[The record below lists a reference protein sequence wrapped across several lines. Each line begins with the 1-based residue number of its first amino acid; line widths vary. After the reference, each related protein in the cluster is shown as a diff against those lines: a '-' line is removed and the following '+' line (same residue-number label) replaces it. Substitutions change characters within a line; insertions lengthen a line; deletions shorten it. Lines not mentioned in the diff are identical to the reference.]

1 MRASE
6 VWTFFC
12 VVTPGLEAQA
22 LAEYEAKRP
31 VLGALAS
38 ARALAG
44 GFEVDLPWET
54 GRGLTRVLK
63 IPTRVIVRL
72 AQVKARDFP
81 TLFQK
86 TRDLAWGRWLAHPT
100 PLWKVSAHQCRLI
113 HTGRVEETL
122 REALAAHVARQPF
135 STRWQKEKLAAENLR
150 VRGVDDVWTFSLDV
164 TGEALFKR
172 GEYHTDAEAP
182 VRETLAAAVLQH
194 LFTGQIAPV
203 HLWDPMCGSGTLL
216 REARDYG
223 EVSVR
228 TDAWETSALNL
239 GVAPWKP
246 KANGVGFPVATLT
259 GHDSDAGL
267 ATRWPTLKDI
277 TLARHDFFQDPAPP
291 IGRPLWVVSN
301 PPYGERLP
309 LAGGVSAFA
318 CRMGAQL
325 GTFSPE
331 RVCLIVPD
339 RWPRIDIA
347 GLTPREALP
356 FSNGGLAVEARLWSR

>member
-22 LAEYEAKRP
+22 LAEYEAKSN
-31 VLGALAS
+31 VLGALKP
-38 ARALAG
+38 ARAIAG
-44 GFEVDLPWET
+44 GFEVELPWEI

-72 AQVKARDFP
+72 AQIKARDFP

-86 TRDLAWGRWLAHPT
+86 TRDLTWGRWLAHPI
-100 PLWKVSAHQCRLI
+100 PRWKVAAHQCRLI

-122 REALAAHVARQPF
+122 TEALAAHVARQPF
-135 STRWQKEKLAAENLR
+135 STRWQKENLAAETVR
-150 VRGVDDVWTFSLDV
+150 VRGVDDVWTFSLDI

-172 GEYHTDAEAP
+172 GADHTDAEAP
-182 VRETLAAAVLQH
+182 LRETLAAAVLAH
-194 LFTGQIAPV
+194 LFAGQATPV
-203 HLWDPMCGSGTLL
+203 HLWDPMCGSGTFL
-216 REARDYG
+216 REARDFAAA
-223 EVSVR
+223 SVR
-228 TDAWETSALNL
+228 ADAWEKCALNL

-246 KANGVGFPVATLT
+246 QASAVGFPIASLT
-259 GHDSDAGL
+259 GHDNDESL
-267 ATRWPTLKDI
+267 AARWPTLESI
-277 TLARHDFFQDPAPP
+277 TLARHDFFLDAAPP
-291 IGRPLWVVSN
+291 SGRPLWVVCN

-309 LAGGVSAFA
+309 LAGGVGAFA
-318 CRMGAQL
+318 QRLGAQL

-331 RVCLIVPD
+331 RVCLVVPQS
-339 RWPRIDIA
+339 WPRLEIP

-356 FSNGGLAVEARLWSR
+356 FSNGGIKVEARLWSR